1 MNKRFCFEVRVAFNF
16 KVPNNSQIFS
26 KTSTYRV
33 VTDSKDDA
41 IDTAIYLNKTEYG
54 NTIGYQYEGCAI
66 VDKKV
71 VYVLNR

>member
-1 MNKRFCFEVRVAFNF
+1 MNKKFCFEVKIVFNF
-16 KVPNNSQIFS
+16 KVPNNSQIFN

-41 IDTAIYLNKTEYG
+41 IDTAIYLNRTEYG
-54 NTIGYQYEGCAI
+54 DTIGYQYKACAI
-66 VDKKV
+66 IDKKV

>member
-16 KVPNNSQIFS
+16 KVPNNSKIFS
-26 KTSTYRV
+26 QTSVYHV

-54 NTIGYQYEGCAI
+54 DTIEYQYKACAI
-66 VDKKV
+66 VNKKV